1 MVSSGSLRVF
11 DVLRELNRR
20 RTIPLSYQKI
30 LEERL
35 IITLKPL
42 ATRLERSKTRRPKE
56 EYQERYKEK
65 KAQKVYSEILED
77 YPHIF
82 IPFILAIQPRA
93 CQRFDLE
100 KFRQHDLTDRID
112 LGNDVQA
119 MLGSIAQKEGFNQ
132 NPLYKLLIESLFPYV
147 SYRTQKPI
155 TSAETNNYWA
165 YQAADLKAIRN
176 IFGNDIYQG
185 IEKSSTRIL
194 EAKCQTLQTTECVGM
209 KLPKQNYQDAIISLE
224 ICLTEDLV
232 KTLFPPSWKKILSAA
247 SLSTPGACDQ
257 KSIPLV
263 KTPGYQD
270 GLSSKYALENSV
282 LFQEASVSAIPSIF
296 GPRMGDA
303 IEKSQLREWEKSNS
317 SHNTI
322 DCVSIEIHPQQ
333 PHNSTFHLR
342 VGFIAGTYIASKLY
356 A

>member
-20 RTIPLSYQKI
+20 RTIPSSYQKI

-82 IPFILAIQPRA
+82 IPFILAIQFTCLFA
-93 CQRFDLE
+93 KSKKQR
-100 KFRQHDLTDRID
+100 
-112 LGNDVQA
+112 
-119 MLGSIAQKEGFNQ
+119 
-132 NPLYKLLIESLFPYV
+132 
-147 SYRTQKPI
+147 
-155 TSAETNNYWA
+155 
-165 YQAADLKAIRN
+165 
-176 IFGNDIYQG
+176 
-185 IEKSSTRIL
+185 
-194 EAKCQTLQTTECVGM
+194 
-209 KLPKQNYQDAIISLE
+209 IISRG
-224 ICLTEDLV
+224 I
-232 KTLFPPSWKKILSAA
+232 S
-247 SLSTPGACDQ
+247 
-257 KSIPLV
+257 
-263 KTPGYQD
+263 
-270 GLSSKYALENSV
+270 
-282 LFQEASVSAIPSIF
+282 F
-296 GPRMGDA
+296 GDSFHRMGDA

-317 SHNTI
+317 SHNTT

>member
-1 MVSSGSLRVF
+1 M
-11 DVLRELNRR
+11 E
-20 RTIPLSYQKI
+20 Q
-30 LEERL
+30 
-35 IITLKPL
+35 
-42 ATRLERSKTRRPKE
+42 
-56 EYQERYKEK
+56 
-65 KAQKVYSEILED
+65 
-77 YPHIF
+77 
-82 IPFILAIQPRA
+82 
-93 CQRFDLE
+93 
-100 KFRQHDLTDRID
+100 
-112 LGNDVQA
+112 
-119 MLGSIAQKEGFNQ
+119 
-132 NPLYKLLIESLFPYV
+132 V

-165 YQAADLKAIRN
+165 YQAADLKAIRD

-185 IEKSSTRIL
+185 VEKSPTRIL

-209 KLPKQNYQDAIISLE
+209 KLPKQNYQDVIISLE

-232 KTLFPPSWKKILSAA
+232 KTLFPSAWKKILSVA
-247 SLSTPGACDQ
+247 SLSTTGACDQ

-270 GLSSKYALENSV
+270 GLSSKYACMSKFFLWINLHAYLRKVENSV
-282 LFQEASVSAIPSIF
+282 LFQEASVSAISFIF
-296 GPRMGDA
+296 GPCIGNA
-303 IEKSQLREWEKSNS
+303 IEKSQLREWEKTNS
-317 SHNTI
+317 SLNTT